1 MDIGNR
7 GFPEMGLLSMMD
19 LPVYLID
26 GGTGRFLQVNEAA
39 RLQGLA
45 EGDRFHCGLL
55 NHDSCILNIR
65 NGKGH
70 TDCPLLE
77 AHAGGKPVYR
87 EAWFSAHDGEP
98 HPFEVVTVDVS
109 DRYPGTATGIFLEY
123 RLDAGRRYDAEK
135 RLADERVLRDQ
146 AVTAKSEFLA
156 NISHEIRTP
165 LNTILG
171 FAHQLVP
178 LTEEERGKEYLDLIL
193 HSGKGLLLLMD
204 DMIDLSRLE
213 AGKLRLSCSVVTI
226 PEIFMALETIYHP
239 QAVEKGIELTFTGT
253 GTDIQGLEIDEV
265 RIRQILGNLIGNAVK
280 FTPPGGMVRVL
291 AESRSELP
299 LQSLSNTVQLSFWIQ
314 DSGIGIPEEYHEIIF
329 DPFLQHDGRKG
340 RRYDGTG
347 MGLAISKRLVRMMGG
362 DITVESKPG
371 KGALFSVI
379 IPRVREAPDLAS
391 GRTPGRQER
400 KRVLV
405 VDDYPSNR
413 SILSEYLKRFTFDV
427 FEAENGKEAL
437 ALILEKRPD
446 IVFMDISMPV
456 MDGIRAL
463 EELRLRPHGKLL
475 PVVAVTS
482 SLRDSR
488 LASLKDLGFQAVLT
502 KPVSV
507 DEVVLIV
514 ERLLFK
520 AGEQSSGKDF
530 FTRSDREIREE
541 FSSLFLDDYKSLL
554 QSNRVDEAGEFAG
567 KLIDFALRCGCEP
580 IAGYGQELQRC
591 VETFDI
597 EKMVSLLE
605 QFPDLTGETKDD
617 SDEE

>member
-1 MDIGNR
+1 
-7 GFPEMGLLSMMD
+7 
-19 LPVYLID
+19 
-26 GGTGRFLQVNEAA
+26 
-39 RLQGLA
+39 
-45 EGDRFHCGLL
+45 
-55 NHDSCILNIR
+55 
-65 NGKGH
+65 
-70 TDCPLLE
+70 
-77 AHAGGKPVYR
+77 
-87 EAWFSAHDGEP
+87 
-98 HPFEVVTVDVS
+98 
-109 DRYPGTATGIFLEY
+109 
-123 RLDAGRRYDAEK
+123 
-135 RLADERVLRDQ
+135 
-146 AVTAKSEFLA
+146 
-156 NISHEIRTP
+156 
-165 LNTILG
+165 
-171 FAHQLVP
+171 
-178 LTEEERGKEYLDLIL
+178 
-193 HSGKGLLLLMD
+193 
-204 DMIDLSRLE
+204 
-213 AGKLRLSCSVVTI
+213 
-226 PEIFMALETIYHP
+226 
-239 QAVEKGIELTFTGT
+239 
-253 GTDIQGLEIDEV
+253 
-265 RIRQILGNLIGNAVK
+265 
-280 FTPPGGMVRVL
+280 
-291 AESRSELP
+291 
-299 LQSLSNTVQLSFWIQ
+299 
-314 DSGIGIPEEYHEIIF
+314 
-329 DPFLQHDGRKG
+329 
-340 RRYDGTG
+340 
-347 MGLAISKRLVRMMGG
+347 
-362 DITVESKPG
+362 
-371 KGALFSVI
+371 
-379 IPRVREAPDLAS
+379 
-391 GRTPGRQER
+391 
-400 KRVLV
+400 V